1 MQAKIKELENTIELK
16 EKELREFKDEQ
27 YHERKRHEREI
38 GLLED
43 ELKDQKKRLKE
54 TIEKHRDQIL
64 ELSMK

>member
-1 MQAKIKELENTIELK
+1 MK
-16 EKELREFKDEQ
+16 EKGMK
-27 YHERKRHEREI
+27 REI